1 MAMIAMLELWINREF
16 NNSSKFIEQAE
27 IWCLNLLDPLEEM
40 PYFDTNYMSSNLRV
54 IVYSYKDDD
63 LVHKELETP
72 FGQNKEW

>member
-1 MAMIAMLELWINREF
+1 M
-16 NNSSKFIEQAE
+16 
-27 IWCLNLLDPLEEM
+27 EEM
-40 PYFDTNYMSSNLRV
+40 PYFDTNYMSANLKV